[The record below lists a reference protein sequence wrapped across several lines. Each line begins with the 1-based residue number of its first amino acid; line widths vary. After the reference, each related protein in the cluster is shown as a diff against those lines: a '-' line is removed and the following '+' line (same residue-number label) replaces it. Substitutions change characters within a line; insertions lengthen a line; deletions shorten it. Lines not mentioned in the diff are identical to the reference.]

1 MKTIAD
7 VVMEHAQKVELPAT
21 NEGLDMLELEHKP
34 ENYSAANLY
43 LAALSIINRLSAQL
57 SAGAD
62 AKKPRSSA

>member
-34 ENYSAANLY
+34 ENTCGQSLFGRAEYY
-43 LAALSIINRLSAQL
+43 QPPFRSI